1 MIEKWIKLYRYT
13 VLFSSIICLGFL
25 LYILIKEKHFAS
37 WQQLQTEYK
46 NILDANNSL
55 EKNFLKSIRQITL
68 PDLQIVDRCTSCH
81 LGVEYPFLKDIP
93 SPFKIHSGDYL
104 KIHPVEKFGCTRCHR
119 GKGRVL
125 KVQEVCTSYREKT
138 SLYSQNYLQASC
150 GKCHLA
156 IYEENLPI
164 EGTEILLQGLKIFH
178 REGCLGCH
186 KARKVGG
193 SLGPDLTDQGNKL
206 KSAYDFRYV
215 TGEKTV
221 PNWLRLHFI
230 DPETVSPGSQ
240 MLNFDLPEGE
250 LDALI
255 TFTLGLFKP
264 TLPLEYYSF
273 ANLREFKSR
282 RKLLKGTEVYGL
294 FCAACH
300 GKAGE
305 GKDYEKYKTGVTSLN
320 NPDLLAVVS
329 PEFIEFTIQQGRGKR
344 QMASWRSELS
354 GLSDSEI
361 ERVVEFIQEWRLS
374 APEFDVVKA
383 VSGNIQTGIK
393 VYLKWCSMCHGE
405 SGEGVVAPAINN
417 QDFLSIATD
426 EFLYCTIVSGRRNTA
441 MPSWSRLKVEEMS
454 SLLKFLRTWQKT
466 KSIKLPSEPVKG
478 NAQRGDLLFHNLC
491 ERCHGKFGSGGI
503 GPAIL
508 NRDFLT
514 AASDQFLYTSISRGR
529 NHTAMFG
536 WETDLGK
543 PEKLSE
549 NDIQDIVS
557 YMKSR
562 IDSVTDVIYPGESL
576 GKPGPGK
583 TLYLKYCSKCHG
595 YNGEGDKAPAL
606 NNQEF
611 LNAATNG
618 FILATISLGRA
629 GTAMPTWGKVN
640 EKNRKLSGAE
650 RQDIIAYIRGWQ
662 VQVIRKR
669 SPGKQESFTDASL
682 IQEISE

>member
-1 MIEKWIKLYRYT
+1 VAGTLTEKESKMIEKWIKLYRYIL
-13 VLFSSIICLGFL
+13 LFSSIICLGFL
-25 LYILIKEKHFAS
+25 LYIPMKEKHFTA
-37 WQQLQTEYK
+37 WQQFQSEYK
-46 NILDANNSL
+46 RILDANHL
-55 EKNFLKSIRQITL
+55 PEQDFHKRIHQISL
-68 PDLQIVDRCTSCH
+68 PDLQIVDRCNSCH
-81 LGVEYPFLKDIP
+81 LGVENPLMKDVP
-93 SPFKIHSGDYL
+93 PPFKMHSGDFL
-104 KIHPVEKFGCTRCHR
+104 KIHPMEKFGCTLCHR

-125 KVQEVCTSYREKT
+125 EVQDVCTLYRDKT
-138 SLYSQNYLQASC
+138 ALYSQKYLQASC

-164 EGTEILLQGLKIFH
+164 AGTETLLQGLKIFH

-193 SLGPDLTDQGNKL
+193 SLGPDLTDQGSKL

-215 TGEKTV
+215 TGEHTV

-240 MLNFDLPEGE
+240 MLNFHLPEAE
-250 LDALI
+250 LNALI

-282 RKLLKGTEVYGL
+282 RQLLSGKEVYGL

-300 GKAGE
+300 GKAGG

-320 NPDLLAVVS
+320 NPDFLAVVS
-329 PEFIEFTIQQGRGKR
+329 PEFIEFTIQQGRGRR
-344 QMASWRSELS
+344 QMASWRTELS
-354 GLSDSEI
+354 GLSHSEL
-361 ERVVEFIQEWRLS
+361 EKVVGFIQEWKHPNPDLETVNS
-374 APEFDVVKA
+374 AP
-383 VSGNIQTGIK
+383 GNIQTGREI
-393 VYLKWCSMCHGE
+393 YLKQCSLCHGE
-405 SGEGVVAPAINN
+405 NGEGIVAPAINN
-417 QDFLSIATD
+417 QDFLSMAS
-426 EFLYCTIVSGRRNTA
+426 EKFLFLTIVYGRRNTA
-441 MPSWSRLKVEEMS
+441 MPSWSRLKVEELS
-454 SLLKFLRTWQKT
+454 SLLKFLRTWQET
-466 KSIKLPSEPVKG
+466 KSIKLSNEPLVG
-478 NAQRGDLLFHNLC
+478 NAPCGDLLFHNLC

-508 NRDFLT
+508 NRDFLS
-514 AASDQFLYTSISRGR
+514 AASDQYLYTSISRGR

-543 PEKLSE
+543 PEKLTK

-562 IDSVTDVIYPGESL
+562 IDSVTSVIYPGESL
-576 GKPGPGK
+576 GRPSPGR
-583 TLYLKYCSKCHG
+583 TLYQKYCSECHG
-595 YNGEGDKAPAL
+595 YSGEGIKAPAL

-618 FILATISLGRA
+618 FILATISLGRE
-629 GTAMPTWGKVN
+629 GTAMPAWGRGS
-640 EKNRKLSGAE
+640 EKYRKLSGSE
-650 RQDIIAYIRGWQ
+650 RQDIVAYIRSWQ
-662 VQVIRKR
+662 VHVIRKR
-669 SPGKQESFTDASL
+669 SPGK
-682 IQEISE
+682 